1 MSMSKA
7 KFKLVWGAV
16 ERRGK
21 TVWSRVGYAWE
32 AQDGTLL
39 ARLSAFPLSGTICVK
54 DGYDEAL
61 ETALSVDVELEEAM
75 Q

>member
-1 MSMSKA
+1 MPMSKA
-7 KFKLVWGAV
+7 KFKLMWGAV

-21 TVWSRVGYAWE
+21 TVWTRVGYAWE
-32 AQDGTLL
+32 EREGALF
-39 ARLSAFPLSGTICVK
+39 ARLNAFPLSGTICIK

-61 ETALSVDVELEEAM
+61 ETPASLDVELEEAM